1 MENASKALIIAGGIL
16 ISILI
21 LSVLVYSFGNISQY
35 FSSEEKVQQTEQL
48 TTFNNQYESYNKKLL
63 RGTDVISVIN
73 KAKDNNTRYGTSRTK

>member
-73 KAKDNNTRYGTSRTK
+73 KAKDNNTKYGTSRTK